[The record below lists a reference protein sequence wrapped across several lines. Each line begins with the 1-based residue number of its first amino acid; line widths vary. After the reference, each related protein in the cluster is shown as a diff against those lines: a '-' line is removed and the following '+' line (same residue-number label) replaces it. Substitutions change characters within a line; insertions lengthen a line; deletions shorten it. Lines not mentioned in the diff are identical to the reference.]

1 MKNMTLKEIAV
12 ACGGIYYGDEESYY
26 KQVTSVTIDSRRI
39 QKDCLFIALR
49 GARVDGHMFIPQSI
63 QDGAL
68 CAVSE
73 KRIESASYPYIMVNS
88 CAQALKD
95 IAEHYRRSLRLKV
108 VGISGSVG
116 KTSTKEM
123 IASVLAQKYSVLKTE
138 GNFNN
143 EIGLPLTIFN
153 IREDHEA
160 ASLEMGISDFGEMER
175 LAKVARPDVCVLT
188 NIGCA
193 HLEQL
198 KSREGI
204 LKAKTEMFLYMNP
217 EGDIILNGDDDMLA
231 SVKPANH
238 IEPVFFGLN
247 PDLAYY
253 ADEIENLGLK
263 GTAAR
268 FHTPDSE
275 FRAHISIPGA
285 HMVYNALAAIAV
297 GRVMGMND
305 KEIRQGIESLAPL
318 AGRNHLIE
326 TETLTII
333 DDCYNANPAS
343 MKASLDVLSKAGGRT
358 VAILGDMFE
367 LGPKEHEMHRET
379 GAFAADAGIDE
390 LICIGSLAE
399 DIARGAMEVNPEMH
413 VHYYETKTEFLENI
427 DPLINTND
435 TILVKASHAMEFP
448 EIVEVLKKR

>member
-1 MKNMTLKEIAV
+1 MRRFRKENRERFLPLYHGKFLRPGPEGYRGALPPFPPPEDGGYLRQ
-12 ACGGIYYGDEESYY
+12 CGQDKY
-26 KQVTSVTIDSRRI
+26 KRD
-39 QKDCLFIALR
+39 DCL
-49 GARVDGHMFIPQSI
+49 RVGTKI
-63 QDGAL
+63 QRP
-68 CAVSE
+68 E
-73 KRIESASYPYIMVNS
+73 
-88 CAQALKD
+88 
-95 IAEHYRRSLRLKV
+95 
-108 VGISGSVG
+108 
-116 KTSTKEM
+116 
-123 IASVLAQKYSVLKTE
+123 TE

-160 ASLEMGISDFGEMER
+160 AILEMGISDFGEMER

-305 KEIRQGIESLAPL
+305 KEIRQGIESLAPF
-318 AGRNHLIE
+318 
-326 TETLTII
+326 
-333 DDCYNANPAS
+333 
-343 MKASLDVLSKAGGRT
+343 GRT
-358 VAILGDMFE
+358 EPSD
-367 LGPKEHEMHRET
+367 
-379 GAFAADAGIDE
+379 
-390 LICIGSLAE
+390 
-399 DIARGAMEVNPEMH
+399 
-413 VHYYETKTEFLENI
+413 
-427 DPLINTND
+427 
-435 TILVKASHAMEFP
+435 
-448 EIVEVLKKR
+448 